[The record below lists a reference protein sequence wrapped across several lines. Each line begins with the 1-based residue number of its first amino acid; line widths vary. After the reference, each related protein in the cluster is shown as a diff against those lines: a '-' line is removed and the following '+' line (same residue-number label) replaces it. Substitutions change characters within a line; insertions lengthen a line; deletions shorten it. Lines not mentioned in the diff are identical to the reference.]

1 LFLIVLNRA
10 ADIKDRLMLVK
21 PETVLSWQRTLIER
35 SWTFERS
42 PAKRGRKPVDADIKD
57 MILSVKDDN
66 LPGVR

>member
-1 LFLIVLNRA
+1 
-10 ADIKDRLMLVK
+10 MLVK